1 MKKFKQL
8 WYYGVSIVGIPVVL
22 IIMATFFVIASN
34 LNKSVNKA
42 VEEEEVQPKVD
53 TVIVEKRVIVKDTV
67 YIPTKSKPTPVAPV
81 KDTL

>member
-8 WYYGVSIVGIPVVL
+8 WYYGLSIVGIPVV
-22 IIMATFFVIASN
+22 IVIMAAFFAIAHN

-42 VEEEEVQPKVD
+42 VEEEVQPKVD
-53 TVIVEKRVIVKDTV
+53 TVIVEKPVIVKDTV
-67 YIPTKSKPTPVAPV
+67 YLPAKTKPTPVAPV

>member
-8 WYYGVSIVGIPVVL
+8 WYYGLSIVGIPVV
-22 IIMATFFVIASN
+22 IVIMAAFFVIASN

-67 YIPTKSKPTPVAPV
+67 YIPTKSNPTPVAPV

>member
-8 WYYGVSIVGIPVVL
+8 WYYGLSIVGIPVV
-22 IIMATFFVIASN
+22 IVIMAAFFVLASN

-42 VEEEEVQPKVD
+42 VEEEVQPKVD
-53 TVIVEKRVIVKDTV
+53 TVIVEKPVIVKDTV
-67 YIPTKSKPTPVAPV
+67 YLPAKPKAAPVAPV